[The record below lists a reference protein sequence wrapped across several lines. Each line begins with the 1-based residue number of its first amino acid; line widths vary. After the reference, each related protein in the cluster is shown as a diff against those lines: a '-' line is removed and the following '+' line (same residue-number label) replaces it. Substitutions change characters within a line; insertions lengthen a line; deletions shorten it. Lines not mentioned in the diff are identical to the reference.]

1 MLEVKTIDAHVGGT
15 PVRIVVGGFPS
26 ARGASM
32 SEKAEWARRR
42 ADDVRRLL
50 MLEPR
55 GHQDMRG
62 AVLTEPVSAHAHAG
76 VLTMNGERFGE
87 LSISGVLAA
96 TLIAMEQHLLVTDG
110 AAVVDTACGPLTIER
125 LPADAAA
132 ELRGGV
138 TNVPATV
145 LHGGVAIKLHDRPL
159 RADLV
164 RVGEV
169 MAIVDGESAGVALD
183 LSHAP
188 ELRRAARDV
197 TRALDQFFAAMPA
210 DLSIASVVFTSP
222 ARVESSAMRLVRV
235 TAQGVVG
242 RSASGSGSVAVLA
255 VLDAMGLVD
264 AEAVTFEGLSGETM
278 HARIERRTMNG
289 EATSISAR
297 CEASAWITG
306 RHTFIAAD
314 GDRLSEGFLAEM
326 G

>member
-15 PVRIVVGGFPS
+15 PVRIVVDGFPS

-32 SEKAEWARRR
+32 SAKAEWAQRR
-42 ADDVRRLL
+42 ADAVRRLL

-76 VLTMNGERFGE
+76 VLTMNAERFGE
-87 LSISGVLAA
+87 LSLSGVLAA
-96 TLIAMEQHLLVTDG
+96 TLIAMEQRLLVTDG
-110 AAVVDTACGPLTIER
+110 AAIVDTVCGPLTIER
-125 LPADAAA
+125 LSTATA

-138 TNVPATV
+138 GDVPATV
-145 LHGGVAIKLHDRPL
+145 MQGGVALKLHDRSL

-183 LSHAP
+183 LSYAP
-188 ELRRAARDV
+188 ELRRTARDV
-197 TRALDQFFAAMPA
+197 TRALDPCLAALPA

-222 ARVESSAMRLVRV
+222 ARTEAAAMRLVRV
-235 TAQGVVG
+235 TAHGVVG

-264 AEAVTFEGLSGETM
+264 GEAVTFEGLSGETV
-278 HARIERRTMNG
+278 HARIVRRTMNG
-289 EATSISAR
+289 DATSIFAR
-297 CEASAWITG
+297 WEASAWITG
-306 RHTFIAAD
+306 HHIFIAAD
-314 GDRLSEGFLAEM
+314 DDRLSEGFLTEM